1 MEPPEVPPAD
11 EIPCDPPRV
20 LWIELTSRCPFEC
33 IFCSRKTLRGAG
45 RHMDFGLCRRILDQL
60 RNPEVIRLNYS
71 GESIHYPRLAEAIEL
86 AHATGA
92 RTELVSALASAPEH
106 LLEALVTRGLDR
118 LTVSLHTTA
127 SNQFE
132 EIYRYS
138 SLDNLRAKLALLLR
152 LREERRTAKPS
163 LDFAFVAMRRNLDQ
177 LLPIAEFARE
187 CGVREI
193 RVFPVIRRDE
203 IPHRFDQE
211 LEDGRL
217 RTSFQREILETV
229 ERVRQLC
236 PDVQFGVTPAETLD
250 EPALGPQP
258 QPYSGALPPGGRIY
272 SCEQNPWETAHIL
285 ANGDV
290 VVCEVQDKVSMG
302 NLNDVPLEQ
311 IWHGPK
317 YSAFRRRYADG
328 EDPVCCRC
336 PYKIA
341 YAPSAM
347 RCCVEAGDGM
357 SFQLARGWHLPAH
370 EDAIWSKWHC
380 CMVLKGNGFGA
391 KLQIRGILPPARD
404 ASSNTLSLR
413 AGGRFLGSIRNPSG
427 DMLAFDSTFTLPG
440 DAGTVTIE
448 CSTSSVCRPAEQG
461 ASRDERELGFALIRV
476 AVEKKES
483 RWLRWALYA
492 ADFLVPFARR
502 LRPFRRRLSAAWS
515 PGISIVIPE
524 RGSPEMLRECLSG
537 VRAAAGQAL
546 EPVEILVV
554 VNGAPLLQY
563 REVAREFPETIW
575 LTSPRPLSF
584 AQAVRRGVRRARYD
598 WVFLLNSDAVPEP
611 DALAQL
617 LPWRG
622 PHVFAVA
629 SRIVLPGASAHPEE
643 TGWTDFRQV
652 RGEVEIFDV
661 APEDEETVRGSL
673 YAGGGASLF
682 RKALLRRFLARRDP
696 YAPFYWEDVEWGVR
710 AWRAGYEVLFA
721 PKSRVRHRR
730 RATVSRYYKD
740 HEIDRI
746 FRRNQIQF
754 MLRNRFDDGD
764 AHRLLAG
771 LVKEDPT
778 TQAAILKPGNCLR
791 LLWARVRTSAA
802 RNANFCFPYV
812 RRKFYPTPFQSLP
825 EGRAILVA
833 SPYAVFPP
841 AHGGAVRLARLLEH
855 LKRQR
860 KIVLLSDEE
869 SCYQEQALPY
879 FAGLAAVHLVGGRR
893 EMCEQR
899 ADRIGRILSHSHDI
913 LKREATRL
921 AESYS
926 VGAVQVEFVELAK
939 LVEARE
945 GAAPWFLTLH
955 EVLLESGGRPEEDSF
970 EKEWI
975 ARYDAAIVCSPE
987 DAALLHHRE
996 VLVAPNGVEMRGDV
1010 YVPSRGRRTIAF
1022 LGPFRYRPNWDGIQ
1036 RFLTCVYPRLLRT
1049 LPGVGIDVFGGLG
1062 ALERAAGVD
1071 CFRQPGVRV
1080 HDHVEDVRRRLDAC
1094 AVTINPLDQTRG
1106 SCLKVIE
1113 SLAAGRVCVSTVAG
1127 ARGFLRDGFRS
1138 LVAVPRVGD
1147 FLEPL
1152 GLLLSEEDRRLELE
1166 PPQAELLDRYRW
1178 EHAARK
1184 QLDLYR
1190 RYREASQ
1197 QAPMWRSLY
1206 RLLKNP
1212 LDGSAT
1218 YPASGAVVDRKL

>member
-1 MEPPEVPPAD
+1 MEPPEVPLAD
-11 EIPCDPPRV
+11 EITCDLPRV
-20 LWIELTSRCPFEC
+20 LWIELTSRCPFDC

-45 RHMDFGLCRRILDQL
+45 NHMDFELYRRILDQL
-60 RNPEVIRLNYS
+60 RNPEIIRLNYS

-86 AHATGA
+86 AHGTGA
-92 RTELVSALASAPEH
+92 RTELVSAFASAPRRP
-106 LLEALVTRGLDR
+106 LESLVTRGLDR

-127 SNQFE
+127 STQFE

-138 SLDNLRAKLALLLR
+138 SLDDLRVKLALLLR
-152 LREERRTAKPS
+152 LREERGTAKPS
-163 LDFAFVAMRRNLDQ
+163 LEFAFVAMHRNLDQ

-187 CGVREI
+187 CGVRAI

-203 IPHRFDQE
+203 IPCRFDQE

-217 RTSFQREILETV
+217 RASFQREIWETV

-236 PDVQFGVTPAETLD
+236 PDIQFGVTPAETLD
-250 EPALGPQP
+250 EPVLGPHP
-258 QPYSGALPPGGRIY
+258 RPCTGALPPGGRIY
-272 SCEQNPWETAHIL
+272 SCEQNPWDTAHIL

-290 VVCEVQDKVSMG
+290 VVCEVHDKASMG

-311 IWHGPK
+311 LWHGPK

-357 SFQLARGWHLPAH
+357 SYQLARGWHLPAD
-370 EDAIWSKWHC
+370 EVAIWGKPHC
-380 CMVLKGNGFGA
+380 WMVLKGNGHGA
-391 KLQIRGILPPARD
+391 RLRIQGALPPGHD
-404 ASSNTLSLR
+404 GSSNTLALR
-413 AGGRFLGSIRNPSG
+413 AGGRYLGSVENPSG
-427 DMLAFDSTFTLPG
+427 SMLAFDSAFTLPG
-440 DAGTVTIE
+440 DADTVTIE
-448 CSTSSVCRPAEQG
+448 CSTSAVCRPADQG
-461 ASRDERELGFALIRV
+461 GSPDERELGFALIR
-476 AVEKKES
+476 ATIERKES
-483 RWLRWALYA
+483 RWLRWSLSAD
-492 ADFLVPFARR
+492 DFLVPIAKRV
-502 LRPFRRRLSAAWS
+502 RPFRRRLASAWC
-515 PGISIVIPE
+515 PGISVLIPE
-524 RGSPEMLRECLSG
+524 RGSPEMLRECLAG
-537 VRAAAGQAL
+537 VRAAASQTL

-554 VNGAPLLQY
+554 VNGTPLSQY
-563 REVAREFPETIW
+563 REVARDVPETVW
-575 LTSPRPLSF
+575 LARPRPLSF
-584 AQAVRRGVRRARYD
+584 AQAVRWGVRRAKYD
-598 WVFLLNSDAVPEP
+598 WVFLLNNDAVPEP

-629 SRIVLPGASAHPEE
+629 SRIVLPDASQRQEE
-643 TGWTDFRQV
+643 TGWTDLRRV

-661 APEDEETVRGSL
+661 APEDEQTVRGSL

-682 RKALLRRFLARRDP
+682 RKALLRRFLARKDP

-740 HEIDRI
+740 REVDRI

-754 MLRNRFDDGD
+754 ALRNRFDDGD

-771 LVKEDPT
+771 LVEEDPA
-778 TQAAILKPGNCLR
+778 TQEEILKPGNCLR
-791 LLWARVRTSAA
+791 LLWARVRASVA
-802 RNANFCFPYV
+802 RNADFCFPYV
-812 RRKFYPTPFQSLP
+812 RRKFYPTPFQSLS

-869 SCYQEQALPY
+869 SCYQKQALPY

-893 EMCEQR
+893 EMCEQQ

-913 LKREATRL
+913 LKREAIRL

-955 EVLLESGGRPEEDSF
+955 EVLLESGGLSEEDLF
-970 EKEWI
+970 ENEWI
-975 ARYDAAIVCSPE
+975 GRHDAVITCSPE
-987 DAALLHHRE
+987 DAALLRHRD
-996 VLVAPNGVEMRGDV
+996 VLVAPNGVEMRGNV

-1022 LGPFRYRPNWDGIQ
+1022 LGPFRYQPNWDGIQ
-1036 RFLTCVYPRLLRT
+1036 RFLSCVYPRLVRA
-1049 LPGVGIDVFGGLG
+1049 LPGVGIDVFGGVG
-1062 ALERAAGVD
+1062 APELAAGVE

-1080 HDHVEDVRRRLDAC
+1080 HDHVEDVGRRLDAC
-1094 AVTINPLDQTRG
+1094 AVTINPLGQTRG

-1138 LVAVPRVGD
+1138 LVAVPRVED

-1152 GLLLSEEDRRLELE
+1152 GLLLSEEARRLELE
-1166 PPQAELLDRYRW
+1166 PPQTALLERYRW
-1178 EHAARK
+1178 EHAAHK

-1190 RYREASQ
+1190 RYSEASQ
-1197 QAPMWRSLY
+1197 RAPLWRSLY
-1206 RLLKNP
+1206 KLVKNP

-1218 YPASGAVVDRKL
+1218 YPASGASR